1 MNDNWIMSRP
11 LLAALLVAATAL
23 AAAPPKPAPK
33 FIPPEE
39 DEHLAVKEYSFNPLQ
54 AQKEVE
60 TGNYYFK
67 KGSFKAAAWRF
78 REATKWNSGLAEA
91 WLRLGEAEEKRKD
104 KAAAKQA
111 YIKYLELA
119 PDAKNAAEIRK
130 RIKRL

>member
-1 MNDNWIMSRP
+1 MSDTWIMSRP
-11 LLAALLVAATAL
+11 LLAALLVAATAW
-23 AAAPPKPAPK
+23 AADPPKPARK
-33 FIPPEE
+33 YIPPEE

-67 KGSFKAAAWRF
+67 KGSYKAAALRF

-104 KAAAKQA
+104 RPAAKQA
-111 YIKYLELA
+111 YTKYLELA
-119 PDAKNAAEIRK
+119 PEAKNAAEIRK
-130 RIKRL
+130 RIAKL